1 MPHLRE
7 RKGAQRSIA
16 AHLLQVWSCSVYAQ
30 HRDGHSAEDS
40 GLPEMGGETMT
51 DRRGFLWASAIC
63 IAAGLACAGSCAAY
77 GASLTCPPSTGP
89 FGSSALSPDGRHL
102 VCLADAAVPG
112 KYELYGVDGIRDPW
126 RLSPGMADDRDVIR
140 FAISPDSQ
148 RVAFTSDKGTW
159 TKYDLFTVGITGGSA
174 VQINSPLPVEHD
186 VDQFAWS
193 PSRVVYVQGRNTT
206 GWWELFSSPATGNG
220 QTKLAP
226 WSTVQRGFTVG
237 GELVRFQADATGLGA
252 MKWYAVPASGGR
264 VMEEIM
270 REDFERGTRGGFQ

>member
-1 MPHLRE
+1 
-7 RKGAQRSIA
+7 
-16 AHLLQVWSCSVYAQ
+16 
-30 HRDGHSAEDS
+30 
-40 GLPEMGGETMT
+40 MT
-51 DRRGFLWASAIC
+51 DRRGFLWAFAIC
-63 IAAGLACAGSCAAY
+63 LAAGLACAGSCAAW
-77 GASLTCPPSTGP
+77 GASLTCPPSPGP

-112 KYELYGVDGIRDPW
+112 KYELYAVDGARDPW

-148 RVAFTSDKGTW
+148 RVALSADAGDPSRPNSGGTW
-159 TKYDLFTVGITGGSA
+159 TMYNLYTNSISGGTA
-174 VQINSPLPVEHD
+174 KKINGPLPVEHD

-206 GWWELFSSPATGNG
+206 GFWELYSSPATGNG

-226 WSTVQRGFTVG
+226 WSTVQRGFTVN

-252 MKWYAVPASGGR
+252 VKWYVVSASGGR
-264 VMEEIM
+264 VFEEIFA
-270 REDFERGTRGGFQ
+270 DGFSSGDVSRWNPVVK